1 MVMQSC
7 DSMSECGVKKV
18 KILPLSKDS
27 RYNPAKD
34 DEMLYF
40 LFMFQYLLPETF
52 TSVNKKCSDVKFI

>member
-52 TSVNKKCSDVKFI
+52 TSVN